1 MDDIAEP
8 QSGAARMS
16 SLTIAF
22 PIQER
27 DAQTSLDAAH
37 QLTKSLQ
44 AHVVLFVNRPSD
56 RLRAILQASALTWV
70 DLGLG
75 GCVNRYIVDNA
86 AIAAWNPWGYKS
98 GPNYDFF
105 AILDWC
111 KTINAD
117 WVLLAEADL
126 LPIGESLESRV
137 SNLLSSAQGLWV
149 VGAEPTTESKRLL
162 DPRIRD
168 HINGAAFYRVSSKEF
183 GVFRRQVWIPSLMA
197 LIKYFPFF
205 AYDCVTAPGVWDL
218 LSDHLRDSWERHRL
232 LFHRTELMLNL
243 SNIKVSRDFVAA
255 RAAAPTAPLFIHA
268 KLQQ

>member
-1 MDDIAEP
+1 MDDIAKS
-8 QSGAARMS
+8 QSWAAVMS
-16 SLTIAF
+16 SVTIAF
-22 PIQER
+22 PIQEK
-27 DAQTSLDAAH
+27 DAQESLDAAH
-37 QLTKSLQ
+37 QLANALR
-44 AHVVLFVNRPSD
+44 AHVVLFVNQPSNQ
-56 RLRAILQASALTWV
+56 LQALLQASALTWV

-75 GCVNRYIVDNA
+75 GRVNRYIGSNA
-86 AIAAWNPWGYKS
+86 AVAAWNPWGYKS

-111 KTINAD
+111 QNANAD
-117 WVLLAEADL
+117 WVLLGETDL
-126 LPIGESLESRV
+126 LPIGESLDSRV
-137 SNLLSSAQGLWV
+137 SDLLSSAQDRWV
-149 VGAEPTTESKRLL
+149 VGAEPSTESKRLL

-183 GVFRRQVWIPSLMA
+183 GVFRRQVWIPSLIA

-205 AYDCVTAPGVWDL
+205 AYDCIAAPGVWDL

-232 LFHRTELMLNL
+232 LFHRTELMVNL
-243 SNIKVSRDFVAA
+243 SNIKVSRDFVAT

>member
-1 MDDIAEP
+1 
-8 QSGAARMS
+8 MS
-16 SLTIAF
+16 SITIAF
-22 PIQER
+22 PIQEK

-37 QLTKSLQ
+37 QLANALR
-44 AHVVLFVNRPSD
+44 AHVVLFANRPSD
-56 RLRAILQASALTWV
+56 RLQAILQASALNWV

-75 GCVNRYIVDNA
+75 SRVNRYIVDNA
-86 AIAAWNPWGYKS
+86 AIAGWNPWGYKS

-111 KTINAD
+111 QNNNAD

-126 LPIGESLESRV
+126 LPIGASVETRV
-137 SNLLSSAQGLWV
+137 NDLLSGAQDKWV
-149 VGAEPTTESKRLL
+149 VGAKPSTESKRLL

-168 HINGAAFYRVSSKEF
+168 HINGAAFYRVGSNEF
-183 GVFRRQVWIPSLMA
+183 GFFRRQVWMPSLIA

-205 AYDCVTAPGVWDL
+205 AYDCVTASGVWDL

-232 LFHRTELMLNL
+232 QFHRTELMLNL
-243 SNIKVSRDFVAA
+243 SNIEVSREFISALG
-255 RAAAPTAPLFIHA
+255 AAPTVPLFVHT